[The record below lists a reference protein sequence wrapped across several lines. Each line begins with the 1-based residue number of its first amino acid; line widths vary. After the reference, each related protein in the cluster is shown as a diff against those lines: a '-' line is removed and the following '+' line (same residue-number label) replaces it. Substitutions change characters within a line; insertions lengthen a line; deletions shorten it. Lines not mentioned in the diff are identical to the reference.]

1 LTPGHFFFK
10 YRSYTPIPLL
20 LAVLILA
27 DPTWI
32 SFFTG
37 FAIMLLGE
45 GMRFWGV
52 LYAGSATRTTGEV
65 GAGRLV
71 TDGPFAHVRNPLYLG
86 NFLLSLGLTVM
97 SRAWM
102 PWMLLVFLPLFGIQY
117 TFIVKEEEQ
126 FLARQFGEQFAEYC
140 RHVPRWLPKIRGF
153 TNSEL
158 SSPVFAK
165 ALRSERNTLQS
176 ALIVTVLMLLRWH
189 LF

>member
-1 LTPGHFFFK
+1 MTLGHFFFK

-32 SFFTG
+32 SFVAG
-37 FAIMLLGE
+37 LGIMLLGE

-71 TDGPFAHVRNPLYLG
+71 TDGPFAHVRNPLYAG

-97 SRAWM
+97 SHAWW
-102 PWMLLVFLPLFGIQY
+102 PWMLLVFLLLFGMQY
-117 TFIVKEEEQ
+117 TFIVKEEEG
-126 FLARQFGEQFAEYC
+126 FLSKAFGGQYTEYC
-140 RHVPRWLPKIRGF
+140 SHVPRWIPKLRGF

-158 SSPVFAK
+158 SNPKMAN
-165 ALRSERNTLQS
+165 ALRSERNTLQA
-176 ALIVTVLMLLRWH
+176 ALSVTLLMLLRWH